1 MNGPTLYDQEGRP
14 VTLGSELGKGGE
26 GAVFTVEDAP
36 KLAAK
41 VYHQPIDPLKAEKLA
56 AMVHQQSEELLK
68 VAAWPVGILTRSLG
82 GHPVGLLM
90 PKVSGYKPV
99 HLLYGPKSRMAE
111 FPQVTWAFLV
121 HAACNLAR
129 ALTVL
134 HAAGNLVGDI
144 NHGNVLVSSSA
155 VIKLIDCDSFQIQAG
170 ERRYL
175 CEVGVPT
182 HTPPE
187 LQGLN
192 LRTVTRTPNHDA
204 FGLAVVIFQLLFLG
218 RHPFSGTFLGRGD
231 MPLEKAIKEL
241 RFAYGR
247 AAEAHKMRPPPHTP
261 PLAVASPAV
270 AALFERAFA
279 QGSAKDGA
287 RPLPREWVEALE
299 GLPLRAC
306 ERRKV
311 HVFAEGLESCP
322 WCLIEVTTGTLLFKG
337 ADVETAAQ
345 EAFDVAAA
353 WSRIQEVPS
362 PIPSPESLADP
373 QPPAYYSAVLW
384 GGVKKIFYLTLTF
397 LAGAAMFPNERLL
410 PIAVTLVVSMGPT
423 ALICLAKLAAALS
436 AQGRLEQLKKDW
448 QHHAPADSSSF
459 EVLLQSLDHAVKA
472 YLDLPALQ
480 KRRTDELT
488 EMLRKRQLEQYLDS
502 YRIDGAGLAGLTPGV
517 LATLQSHGVETAAD
531 AIAMS
536 LSKVPGLGQALTDRL
551 RDWRR
556 DLEAGFVLD
565 AGRGIDPHDLSA
577 VSETIVRVRKA
588 LEAELLAGP
597 DRLRKVAEN
606 LVHRREGLLPRLR
619 KAQVARDVAM
629 EELRKFLAYR

>member
-1 MNGPTLYDQEGRP
+1 MNRLTLYDQEGRP
-14 VTLGSELGKGGE
+14 VHLGSELGKGGE
-26 GAVFTVEDAP
+26 GSVFTVDDAP
-36 KLAAK
+36 TLAAK

-56 AMVHQQSEELLK
+56 AMVHQQSEGLLK

-82 GHPVGLLM
+82 GRPAGLLM

-99 HLLYGPKSRMAE
+99 HLLYGPKSRLAE

-121 HAACNLAR
+121 HAAGNLAR
-129 ALTVL
+129 ALAVL

-155 VIKLIDCDSFQIQAG
+155 VIKLIDCDSFQVQAG
-170 ERRYL
+170 ERWYL

-187 LQGLN
+187 LQGHN

-218 RHPFSGTFLGRGD
+218 RHPFSGTYLGLGD

-247 AAEAHKMRPPPHTP
+247 SAEAHKMRPPPHAP
-261 PLAVASPAV
+261 PLDAASPAV

-279 QGSAKDGA
+279 PGSTKDGA

-299 GLPLRAC
+299 GLQIRAC

-311 HVFAEGLESCP
+311 HVFAGDLESCP

-337 ADVETAAQ
+337 ADAETALQ

-353 WSRIQEVPS
+353 WSRIQAVPS
-362 PIPSPESLADP
+362 PIPSPESLSDP
-373 QPPAYYSAVLW
+373 QPPAYYSSVLW
-384 GGVKKIFYLTLTF
+384 GGVKKVFYLTLTA
-397 LAGAAMFPNERLL
+397 LAGVAMLPNEALL
-410 PIAVTLVVSMGPT
+410 WLAVTLTVSMGPT
-423 ALICLAKLAAALS
+423 ALICLAKLAAAAS
-436 AQGRLEQLKKDW
+436 AQKRLEKLRKAW
-448 QHHAPADSSSF
+448 HPNAPVDSSF
-459 EVLLQSLDHAVKA
+459 DVLLQSLDHAVKA
-472 YLDLPALQ
+472 YLDLPALE

-488 EMLRKRQLEQYLDS
+488 EGLRKRQLEQYLDS
-502 YRIDGAGLAGLTPGV
+502 HRIDASGLEGLTPGV

-531 AIAMS
+531 AMAMN
-536 LSKVPGLGQALTDRL
+536 LLKVPGLGEALTDRL
-551 RDWRR
+551 REWRR
-556 DLEAGFVLD
+556 DLEAGFVFD
-565 AGRGIDPHDLSA
+565 AGRGIDADDLAA
-577 VSETIVRVRKA
+577 VSETIARVRKA

-597 DRLRKVAEN
+597 DRLRNVADN
-606 LVHRREGLLPRLR
+606 LQHRREGLLPRLT
-619 KAQVARDVAM
+619 A
-629 EELRKFLAYR
+629 

>member
-1 MNGPTLYDQEGRP
+1 MKGPTLYDQEGRP
-14 VTLGSELGKGGE
+14 VILGSELGKGGE
-26 GAVFTVEDAP
+26 GSVFAVDDAP
-36 KLAAK
+36 ALAAK

-56 AMVHQQSEELLK
+56 AMVHQQSEGLLK

-82 GHPVGLLM
+82 GRPAGLLM

-99 HLLYGPKSRMAE
+99 HLLYGPKSRLAE
-111 FPQVTWAFLV
+111 FPHVTWAFLV
-121 HAACNLAR
+121 HAAGNLAR
-129 ALTVL
+129 ALAVL
-134 HAAGNLVGDI
+134 HAAGTVVGDI

-187 LQGLN
+187 LQGHN

-231 MPLEKAIKEL
+231 MPLEKAIREL

-247 AAEAHKMRPPPHTP
+247 YAEAHKMRQPPHTP
-261 PLAVASPAV
+261 LLDAASPAV
-270 AALFERAFA
+270 AALFEQAFSP
-279 QGSAKDGA
+279 GSAKDGA

-311 HVFAEGLESCP
+311 HVFAEALESCP
-322 WCLIEVTTGTLLFKG
+322 WCLIEITTGTLLFKG
-337 ADVETAAQ
+337 ADAETALQ

-373 QPPAYYSAVLW
+373 QPPAYYSAVLR
-384 GGVKKIFYLTLTF
+384 GGVKKIFYLILSF
-397 LAGAAMFPNERLL
+397 LAGLAMFSNEGLL
-410 PIAVTLVVSMGPT
+410 WLGTALTLGTGPT
-423 ALICLAKLAAALS
+423 ALVCLAKLAAALS
-436 AQGRLEQLKKDW
+436 AQRRLGKLRETW
-448 QHHAPADSSSF
+448 QHHAPLDSSF
-459 EVLLQSLDHAVKA
+459 DLLLQRLDHDVKA
-472 YLDLPALQ
+472 YLDLPALE

-488 EMLRKRQLEQYLDS
+488 EGLRKRLLEQYLDS
-502 YRIDGAGLAGLTPGV
+502 YRLDGSGLEGLTPGV

-531 AIAMS
+531 AIAMN
-536 LSKVPGLGQALTDRL
+536 LLKVPGLGQALMDRL
-551 RDWRR
+551 RGWRR
-556 DLEAGFVLD
+556 DREAGFVFD
-565 AGRGIDPHDLSA
+565 ASQGIGPDDRSA
-577 VSETIVRVRKA
+577 VSETIARIRKD
-588 LEAELLAGP
+588 LEQDLLAGP
-597 DRLRKVAEN
+597 DRLRKAADN
-606 LVHRREGLLPRLR
+606 LLQRRGGLLPRLTA
-619 KAQVARDVAM
+619 AQTARDRSM
-629 EELRKFLAYR
+629 EDLRKFLAYR

>member
-26 GAVFTVEDAP
+26 GAVFTVVEAP

-41 VYHQPIDPLKAEKLA
+41 VYHQPIDPLKVEKLA
-56 AMVHQQSEELLK
+56 AMVHQQSEGLLE

-82 GHPVGLLM
+82 GRPAGLLM

-99 HLLYGPKSRMAE
+99 HLLYGPKSRLAE

-129 ALTVL
+129 ALAVL
-134 HAAGNLVGDI
+134 HAAGNVVGDI

-187 LQGLN
+187 LQGHN

-218 RHPFSGTFLGRGD
+218 RHPFSGTYLGRGD
-231 MPLEKAIKEL
+231 MPLEKAIREL

-247 AAEAHKMRPPPHTP
+247 SAEAHKMRQPPHTP
-261 PLAVASPAV
+261 TLAVASPAV

-279 QGSAKDGA
+279 PGSTKDGA

-299 GLPLRAC
+299 SLPLRAC

-311 HVFAEGLESCP
+311 HVFAGDLESCP

-353 WSRIQEVPS
+353 WSRIQAVPS
-362 PIPSPESLADP
+362 PFPSPQSLSDP
-373 QPPAYYSAVLW
+373 QPPAYYSAALW
-384 GGVKKIFYLTLTF
+384 GGVKKIFFLTLTF
-397 LAGAAMFPNERLL
+397 LAGLAMFSTEALL
-410 PIAVTLVVSMGPT
+410 WLAVALTVGMGPA
-423 ALICLAKLAAALS
+423 ALVCVGKLIAAAS
-436 AQGRLEQLKKDW
+436 AQRRLEKLRKSW
-448 QHHAPADSSSF
+448 HPHSPVDSSF
-459 EVLLQSLDHAVKA
+459 DVLLQSLDHAVKA
-472 YLDLPALQ
+472 YLDLPALR
-480 KRRTDELT
+480 KRRMDELT
-488 EMLRKRQLEQYLDS
+488 QALRQRQLEQYLDS
-502 YRIDGAGLAGLTPGV
+502 HRIDGSGLEGLTPGV

-531 AIAMS
+531 AMAMN
-536 LSKVPGLGQALTDRL
+536 LLKVPGLGQVLVDRL
-551 RDWRR
+551 RKWRQ
-556 DLEAGFVLD
+556 DLEEGFVFD
-565 AGRGIDPHDLSA
+565 ASRGIDADDLMA
-577 VSETIVRVRKA
+577 VNETIGRVRKA
-588 LEAELLAGP
+588 LEQELLTGP
-597 DRLRKVAEN
+597 DRLRKVADN
-606 LVHRREGLLPRLR
+606 LLHRREGLLPRLMA
-619 KAQVARDVAM
+619 AQNARDRAM
-629 EELRKFLAYR
+629 EGLRQFLS